1 MRLGFP
7 GCALWEAKAHPGHI
21 LYFQGAPWAIFSFP
35 RRTLAY
41 QGAPWAIFVFQGA
54 PWLVKVHLGTS
65 RCTLAHLG
73 TSRRCTL
80 GAKAHPGK
88 PRRTLAPFCVSK
100 VHLGRILYFQG
111 APWHIKAHLGTA
123 RRTLAHQGAPG
134 EDGNAKVDLGKVA
147 PTSGAPG
154 GEKLNHWWVPP
165 EVDRAARSSRWH
177 GHFHCPQHLGG
188 ASYLDTHTSK
198 PELPVSITVR
208 RFW

>member
-1 MRLGFP
+1 MRFLGAFLLP
-7 GCALWEAKAHPGHI
+7 RRTLGDFV
-21 LYFQGAPWAIFSFP
+21 FQGAPWLVKVRLGRFFFPKAHLGSSRRTLGDFFFP
-35 RRTLAY
+35 RRTLAH

-65 RCTLAHLG
+65 RCTLTHLG
-73 TSRRCTL
+73 TSRCTL

-154 GEKLNHWWVPP
+154 GEKLNHW
-165 EVDRAARSSRWH
+165 
-177 GHFHCPQHLGG
+177 
-188 ASYLDTHTSK
+188 
-198 PELPVSITVR
+198 
-208 RFW
+208 